1 VGLSVRPMIL
11 LIIFG
16 LVQDV
21 TFHAPIGCF
30 VILNLLA
37 YGASAAIADMF
48 DVMNEPLIAIL
59 SPILLFSGAFLL
71 LWLMAST
78 LEDHAVR
85 VLPLVAS
92 LMTTGLVYAVLN
104 KVFDLGRLPG
114 ESVGQAS

>member
-1 VGLSVRPMIL
+1 
-11 LIIFG
+11 
-16 LVQDV
+16 
-21 TFHAPIGCF
+21 
-30 VILNLLA
+30 
-37 YGASAAIADMF
+37 
-48 DVMNEPLIAIL
+48 
-59 SPILLFSGAFLL
+59 
-71 LWLMAST
+71 MAST